1 MSVGKGFM
9 SGFGGCLGVGCAVVV
24 ILIAIPVGCLMIGG
38 VAVHNAQQRGHEL
51 AEQADQKTPSS
62 SPPKA
67 DSKPTPVVKD
77 KEVNRLTAE
86 NFARIE
92 DGMTYAQVKRII
104 GPASEETASASS
116 GLDTE
121 FATKIVMLTWKG
133 SWGANGNVTFQNGRV
148 TAKAQ
153 LGLPH
158 GEPTEDLPD
167 EEAEQAKAKAEAQ
180 AEEHRKAEARAAEER
195 QAAAKRKAEHEAAIE
210 KAKWRTWTSAD
221 GQHTIEAKFVTA
233 IGDTAQ
239 LEKKDGTILKI
250 KCEKLSDEDWKWIT
264 NKGWLEP

>member
-9 SGFGGCLGVGCAVVV
+9 GGFGGCLGVGCAVVV
-24 ILIAIPVGCLMIGG
+24 VLIAIPVGCLMIGG
-38 VAVHNAQQRGHEL
+38 VAVHNAQQTGHEL
-51 AEQADQKTPSS
+51 AEKSKTA
-62 SPPKA
+62 SPG
-67 DSKPTPVVKD
+67 TPVTRDDAKPIVKD
-77 KEVNRLTAE
+77 KEINRLTAE

-116 GLDTE
+116 GMDTE

-158 GEPTEDLPD
+158 GEATEDLPD
-167 EEAEQAKAKAEAQ
+167 EDAEQAKAKAAAQ

-195 QAAAKRKAEHEAAIE
+195 QAAAKRKAEHEAAID
-210 KAKWRTWTSAD
+210 KAKWHTWTSAD
-221 GQHTIEAKFVTA
+221 GQHKIEAKFVTA

-239 LEKKDGTILKI
+239 LEKKDGTIIKI
-250 KCEKLSDEDWKWIT
+250 KRDKLSDEDWTWIT
-264 NKGWLEP
+264 NKGWNNPE

>member
-9 SGFGGCLGVGCAVVV
+9 GGFGGCLGVGCAVVV
-24 ILIAIPVGCLMIGG
+24 VLIAVPVGCLMIGG

-51 AEQADQKTPSS
+51 ATQADQKTPPS
-62 SPPKA
+62 SPA
-67 DSKPTPVVKD
+67 QPVTND
-77 KEVNRLTAE
+77 TRPKEVNRLTAE
-86 NFARIE
+86 NFSRIE

-158 GEPTEDLPD
+158 GESTEDLPD
-167 EEAEQAKAKAEAQ
+167 EEADQAKAKATAQ

-195 QAAAKRKAEHEAAIE
+195 QAAAKRKAEHEAVIE

-221 GQHTIEAKFVTA
+221 GQHKIEAKFVTA

-239 LEKKDGTILKI
+239 LEKKDGTIIKI
-250 KCEKLSDEDWKWIT
+250 KREKLADEDWTWIT
-264 NKGWLEP
+264 NKGWLESQ